1 MQEFTLYDVVSDRIL
16 DPETGWRDRLPS
28 EVITLTDDQKAQF
41 LSSMGKGARTAT
53 KEALSRYI
61 DNPRNYPAVTK
72 RLGSYM
78 ERLTFHPEYGFMQ
91 VAGQD
96 QPSER
101 QWVRSTIKSLV

>member
-1 MQEFTLYDVVSDRIL
+1 MQTEFTLYDVVSDRIL
-16 DPETGWRDRLPS
+16 DPVDGYRDRKPE
-28 EVITLTDDQKAQF
+28 EVITLTTENKAQF
-41 LSSMGKGARTAT
+41 VEKMGKD
-53 KEALSRYI
+53 ALELYI
-61 DNPRNYPAVTK
+61 DNPRLYPAVTRK
-72 RLGSYM
+72 LGKYM

>member
-16 DPETGWRDRLPS
+16 DPKDGYRDRKPE
-28 EVITLTDDQKAQF
+28 EVITLTDEHKAQF
-41 LSSMGKGARTAT
+41 VEKMGKGARQAT
-53 KEALSRYI
+53 KDALSRYI
-61 DNPRNYPAVTK
+61 DNPRAYPAVTRK
-72 RLGSYM
+72 LGGYM
-78 ERLTFHPEYGFMQ
+78 ERLTFHPEHGFMQ